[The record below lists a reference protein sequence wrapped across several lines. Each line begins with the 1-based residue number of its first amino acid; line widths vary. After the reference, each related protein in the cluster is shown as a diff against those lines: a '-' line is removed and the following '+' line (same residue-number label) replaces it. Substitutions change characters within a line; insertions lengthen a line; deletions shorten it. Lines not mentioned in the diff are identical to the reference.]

1 MKTFDSLG
9 CERGQ
14 IWMFIVWSQ
23 RLPLA
28 TGVPASQ
35 SSTWPARLL
44 LHLTSNALFP
54 WVRIFLRFARDY
66 VKYYVA
72 EFFRIE
78 GGFAPWCCNIFFCK
92 QNFCKGSSWSSQV
105 VSQQHIYRF
114 TCFIFSL
121 QDVCVVALHPSW
133 CVIRYVQSQKYTT
146 NTIKQIFLPNGA
158 GLLITSVIEALVCC
172 LSHPPIIHA
181 ATSAVI
187 VGHHAFSGHLHC
199 LDGQQWQSL

>member
-1 MKTFDSLG
+1 MHFSLG
-9 CERGQ
+9 SESFLDLQG
-14 IWMFIVWSQ
+14 I
-23 RLPLA
+23 
-28 TGVPASQ
+28 
-35 SSTWPARLL
+35 
-44 LHLTSNALFP
+44 TSNTML
-54 WVRIFLRFARDY
+54 
-66 VKYYVA
+66 
-72 EFFRIE
+72 
-78 GGFAPWCCNIFFCK
+78 
-92 QNFCKGSSWSSQV
+92 QNFSAKREGLPPDSATFFLQTKFLQRELLEFLGSFSTTPSDL
-105 VSQQHIYRF
+105 H
-114 TCFIFSL
+114 CLIFSL

-199 LDGQQWQSL
+199 LDGRQWQSL

>member
-1 MKTFDSLG
+1 
-9 CERGQ
+9 
-14 IWMFIVWSQ
+14 MFIVWSQ

-54 WVRIFLRFARDY
+54 WVRIFLRFAREH

-72 EFFRIE
+72 EFFRKE
-78 GGFAPWCCNIFFCK
+78 GGFAPRFCNIFFGK
-92 QNFCKGSSWSSQV
+92 QNFCKGSFWSSQV
-105 VSQQHIYRF
+105 HSYIVSPQHIQISIVWY
-114 TCFIFSL
+114 SL

-146 NTIKQIFLPNGA
+146 NTIKQIFLPNSA
-158 GLLITSVIEALVCC
+158 GLLIASVIEALVCC
-172 LSHPPIIHA
+172 LSHQPIIHA

-187 VGHHAFSGHLHC
+187 VGHPAFSRHLHC
-199 LDGQQWQSL
+199 LDGRQWQSL